1 MSGKL
6 TVEFVSSAETSSE
19 TLSNFLITQLMTT
32 VTQIGIRVDNP
43 DNDAI
48 IENGEEHDK
57 ED

>member
-32 VTQIGIRVDNP
+32 VTQIGIRVDKP

>member
-19 TLSNFLITQLMTT
+19 ILSKSLITQLMTT